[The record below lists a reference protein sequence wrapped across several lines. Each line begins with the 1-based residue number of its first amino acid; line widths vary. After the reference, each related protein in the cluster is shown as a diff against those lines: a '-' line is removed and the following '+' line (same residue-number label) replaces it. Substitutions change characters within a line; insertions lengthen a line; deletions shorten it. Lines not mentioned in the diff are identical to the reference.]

1 MVKCVCVGG
10 VCVDEVCAWWS
21 VCGWCVWMVCVKE
34 EDGGSLR
41 VHE

>member
-1 MVKCVCVGG
+1 MDGG
-10 VCVDEVCAWWS
+10 VCVDG
-21 VCGWCVWMVCVKE
+21 VCGWCMWMVYVKE